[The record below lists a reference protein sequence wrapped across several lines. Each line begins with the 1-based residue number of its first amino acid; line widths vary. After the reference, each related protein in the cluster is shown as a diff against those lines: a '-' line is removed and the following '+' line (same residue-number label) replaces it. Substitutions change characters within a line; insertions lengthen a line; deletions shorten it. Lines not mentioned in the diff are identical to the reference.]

1 MYSRAYTVDYFIE
14 GHRFNI
20 LEDIG
25 CYPAAYLTPL
35 AFVLLFCWP
44 LAIGVVSA
52 VYGCKSISFDSFCY
66 STSMN
71 ILFSRSYYPRL
82 HKAVHRYPCF
92 CHVLAAWFSSL
103 LSSIRPLLHWVRLH
117 HRLLLLCHR
126 SQCSSRYTTM
136 DRMGR

>member
-44 LAIGVVSA
+44 LAIGSGGLLCMVVR
-52 VYGCKSISFDSFCY
+52 SISFDSFLLLNSNEYFIFQVLIIRAC
-66 STSMN
+66 T
-71 ILFSRSYYPRL
+71 
-82 HKAVHRYPCF
+82 KRYTDIRAS
-92 CHVLAAWFSSL
+92 VMSLAA
-103 LSSIRPLLHWVRLH
+103 
-117 HRLLLLCHR
+117 
-126 SQCSSRYTTM
+126 
-136 DRMGR
+136 